1 MAEAEKLKVEQ
12 ENPISDKEVDLDTTG
27 FKEESV
33 EVKEE
38 APKEEPKLNV
48 GEVDLGY
55 TDHQSKE
62 SEKAKVVVEEEK
74 VDEQKEKTE
83 TKDTK
88 KSTEEDKEQK
98 RQDNLK
104 KKRENYQSRID
115 SLVGRYRESQR
126 RERAALDYAKGL
138 QKKFEASEKKFND
151 SDEAYLK
158 ELDARV
164 DAQREQVKNALK
176 VAIQNQDSDKIM
188 EANDKLTQLAVQKE
202 KARLEL
208 ANRAEQKKIQEEE
221 NKQKQNVEANQ
232 STADNTPQPSQISDK
247 AKAWAEKNEWF
258 GKDEIMTAAAEKIH
272 KNVIMEG
279 IAVDSDEYYNE
290 IDSRLKGYFPNA
302 LNQEQ
307 NDKPKEQRK
316 PVQTVA
322 SAGRKQEGRRTV
334 KLTASQV
341 AIAKK
346 LNVPLDEYAK
356 YVKEDK

>member
-27 FKEESV
+27 FKDESV

-38 APKEEPKLNV
+38 TPKEEPKLNV

-74 VDEQKEKTE
+74 VDEPKKQPQAKE
-83 TKDTK
+83 TK
-88 KSTEEDKEQK
+88 EEDKEQK

-115 SLVGRYRESQR
+115 SLVGKYRESQR

-138 QKKFEASEKKFND
+138 QRKFEASEKKFNQ

-176 VAIQNQDSDKIM
+176 VAIENQDSEKIM

-208 ANRAEQKKIQEEE
+208 ENRAQQKKIQEEE
-221 NKQKQNVEANQ
+221 SKQKQNVEANQ
-232 STADNTPQPSQISDK
+232 STADNTPQPSEISDK

-302 LNQEQ
+302 FNQEQ
-307 NDKPKEQRK
+307 DDKPKQEQRK

>member
-1 MAEAEKLKVEQ
+1 MAETETLKVEQ
-12 ENPISDKEVDLDTTG
+12 ENPISEKEVDLDTTG
-27 FKEESV
+27 FKDESV

-62 SEKAKVVVEEEK
+62 SEKAKVVVEDEK
-74 VDEQKEKTE
+74 VDEPKVKQE
-83 TKDTK
+83 TKKEDN
-88 KSTEEDKEQK
+88 EDKEQK

-115 SLVGRYRESQR
+115 SLVGKYRESQR

-138 QKKFEASEKKFND
+138 QRKFEASEKKF
-151 SDEAYLK
+151 SETDEAYLK
-158 ELDARV
+158 EFDARV

-176 VAIQNQDSDKIM
+176 VAIENQDSDKIM

-208 ANRAEQKKIQEEE
+208 ENRAQQKTIQEEE
-221 NKQKQNVEANQ
+221 SKQKQNVEANQ
-232 STADNTPQPSQISDK
+232 SADNTQPQQAPQISDK

-258 GKDEIMTAAAEKIH
+258 GKDEIMTDAAEKIH
-272 KNVIMEG
+272 KNVVMEG

-290 IDSRLKGYFPNA
+290 INSRLKRYCPNA
-302 LNQEQ
+302 FDQEQ
-307 NDKPKEQRK
+307 DEQPKQEQRK